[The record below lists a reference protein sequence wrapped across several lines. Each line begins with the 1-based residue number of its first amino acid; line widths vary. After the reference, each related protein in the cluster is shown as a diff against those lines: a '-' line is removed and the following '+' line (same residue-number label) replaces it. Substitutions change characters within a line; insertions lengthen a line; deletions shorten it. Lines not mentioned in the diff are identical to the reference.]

1 MAITA
6 ILTDIEGT
14 TTPISFVAEVLFPYA
29 RTHLAAFLRDHAE
42 DPAVRESLDAARALA
57 GKPEL
62 DIAGVTELLIQ
73 WIDEDRKATPLK
85 DLQGL
90 IWADGYVAGAFQG
103 DLYPDVLPA
112 LIQWRESSRG
122 LYIYSS
128 GSVASQRLLFGH
140 SIHGDLIPLFSGYF
154 DTRIGPKIE
163 TDSYR
168 RIAAEIGTAPE
179 SILFLS
185 DSEKE
190 LDAAR
195 QAGLQTIRLA
205 RDGAVESSH
214 PVHDSFA
221 TIRLD
226 FPFNPIT

>member
-14 TTPISFVAEVLFPYA
+14 TSPISFVAKVLFPYA
-29 RTHLAAFLRDHAE
+29 RTHLAAFLGHHAE
-42 DPAVRESLDAARALA
+42 DPAVRESLDAARTLA

-90 IWADGYVAGAFQG
+90 IWADGYVTGAFQG

-112 LIQWRESSRG
+112 LTQWRQAGLS

-128 GSVASQRLLFGH
+128 GSVAAQRLLFGH
-140 SIHGDLIPLFSGYF
+140 SIHGDLTPLFSGYF
-154 DTRIGPKIE
+154 DTRIGAKIE

-190 LDAAR
+190 LDAAC
-195 QAGLQTIRLA
+195 AASFKTARLA
-205 RDGAVESSH
+205 RDGAVESAH
-214 PVHDSFA
+214 LVHESFA
-221 TIRLD
+221 TIRVD
-226 FPFNPIT
+226 

>member
-14 TTPISFVAEVLFPYA
+14 TSPISFVANVLFPYA
-29 RTHLAAFLRDHAE
+29 RTHLAAFLCDHAE

-90 IWADGYVAGAFQG
+90 IWADGYVTGAFRG

-112 LIQWRESSRG
+112 LTQWRQAG
-122 LYIYSS
+122 LPLYIYSS
-128 GSVASQRLLFGH
+128 GSVAAQRLLFGH
-140 SIHGDLIPLFSGYF
+140 SIHGDLTPLFSGYF
-154 DTRIGPKIE
+154 DTRIGAKVE

-168 RIAAEIGTAPE
+168 RIAAEIETAPE

-195 QAGLQTIRLA
+195 AVGFRTARLA
-205 RDGAVESSH
+205 RDGAVESTH
-214 PVHDSFA
+214 PIHESFV
-221 TIRLD
+221 TIR
-226 FPFNPIT
+226 PG